1 MSDHGS
7 EGTGGVAPTE
17 SDAFV
22 SADDLRAVVQRG
34 DLALH
39 TFHDLISRLRLEADR
54 LEGLRDDVATSLVEM
69 NDMHLVRAEETGE
82 EDFSFLQED
91 IDTVDTAVEEVDAA
105 FGALHFI
112 LPASDDLLPAYSPSV
127 LWA

>member
-1 MSDHGS
+1 MSDGS
-7 EGTGGVAPTE
+7 EGTGGAAPTE

-22 SADDLRAVVQRG
+22 SVDDLQAVAQRA
-34 DLALH
+34 DLALL
-39 TFHDLISRLRLEADR
+39 TFDDLLLRLRLEIER
-54 LEGLRDDVATSLVEM
+54 LEGLRSDVDASFVEI
-69 NDMHLVRAEETGE
+69 NDNHLVRAEETGE
-82 EDFSFLQED
+82 EDFSFLQEE
-91 IDTVDTAVEEVDAA
+91 IDTIDTAVAEVDAA